1 MLELFSHEVCIFIN
15 IFFFV
20 TYPIFSVYVYQQTF
34 YLSKFAHLK
43 KLKSDVIWIFAHI
56 FK

>member
-1 MLELFSHEVCIFIN
+1 MKFVFLLTYFSSL
-15 IFFFV
+15 

-43 KLKSDVIWIFAHI
+43 KLKSDVIWIFPHI